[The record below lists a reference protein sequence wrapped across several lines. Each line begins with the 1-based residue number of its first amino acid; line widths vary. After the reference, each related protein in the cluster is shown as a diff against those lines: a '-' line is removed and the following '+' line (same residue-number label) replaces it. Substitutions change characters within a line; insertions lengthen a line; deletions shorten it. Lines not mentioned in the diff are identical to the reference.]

1 MRQTCLLRLHKE
13 LRIGTAVVALALVS
27 ACGGGGGSVASAPP
41 APTPTPAPAPAPTPT
56 PTPTPAAVFETD
68 EYEFSDGP
76 AYHGAIAAWQVGA
89 TGEGVTI
96 GVVDSGIDT
105 DNPEFAGRISS
116 ASADVA
122 GSRTVD
128 DEDGHG
134 TMVALV
140 AAAARDNYGILGIA
154 WESTVMALRADA
166 PGTCAAA
173 DGCEFYHS
181 DIAEGINRAVDRGAK
196 VINLSLGG
204 TAPST
209 AVQEAVQRAS
219 AAGIVVVVSA
229 GNTDDSFEFDPA
241 QPDPFASGLRQAGAG
256 NVIIAGSVGKSDQL
270 SDFSHLAGSEAN
282 WFLSALGEDVCCVYE
297 DGELSTYTDGSGTT
311 YVFVASGTS
320 FAAPQIAGAA
330 ALLLQAFPNLTGQEV
345 DSLLLETARDAGD
358 PGVDAQY
365 GQGILDIAAA
375 FEPQGTTALAGSS
388 AQMALADT
396 SIVTSQAM
404 GDAAGGNAS
413 LQAIVLDRYKRA
425 YRTDLARNLRGAQP
439 SPRLGRALIAPLR
452 QVATGA
458 GDLSLAF
465 SVDESRQSA
474 ALPWTGQLR
483 LSAGD
488 TQRAQV
494 LAGRVAARLSPR
506 TQVAFGFAQGADG
519 LVAQVQGASGPAFL
533 IAGSPLDDFG
543 FARSDELAF
552 AMRRDLGAWGLT
564 ASASGGEAVA
574 GAQVDN
580 ALVPGD
586 RRPRTGFTR
595 FGVSLDRRWGDL
607 DTALSASWLSEDR
620 TVLGAWLHD
629 ALGSQGADSL
639 FLDARAQWRIAD
651 SIRLGAALR
660 QGFTH
665 ARAGGLVSGGAAS
678 SPRSASDRR
687 R

>member
-209 AVQEAVQRAS
+209 AVQ
-219 AAGIVVVVSA
+219 
-229 GNTDDSFEFDPA
+229 
-241 QPDPFASGLRQAGAG
+241 
-256 NVIIAGSVGKSDQL
+256 
-270 SDFSHLAGSEAN
+270 
-282 WFLSALGEDVCCVYE
+282 
-297 DGELSTYTDGSGTT
+297 
-311 YVFVASGTS
+311 
-320 FAAPQIAGAA
+320 
-330 ALLLQAFPNLTGQEV
+330 
-345 DSLLLETARDAGD
+345 
-358 PGVDAQY
+358 
-365 GQGILDIAAA
+365 
-375 FEPQGTTALAGSS
+375 
-388 AQMALADT
+388 
-396 SIVTSQAM
+396 
-404 GDAAGGNAS
+404 
-413 LQAIVLDRYKRA
+413 
-425 YRTDLARNLRGAQP
+425 
-439 SPRLGRALIAPLR
+439 
-452 QVATGA
+452 
-458 GDLSLAF
+458 
-465 SVDESRQSA
+465 
-474 ALPWTGQLR
+474 
-483 LSAGD
+483 
-488 TQRAQV
+488 
-494 LAGRVAARLSPR
+494 
-506 TQVAFGFAQGADG
+506 GF
-519 LVAQVQGASGPAFL
+519 
-533 IAGSPLDDFG
+533 
-543 FARSDELAF
+543 
-552 AMRRDLGAWGLT
+552 
-564 ASASGGEAVA
+564 
-574 GAQVDN
+574 
-580 ALVPGD
+580 
-586 RRPRTGFTR
+586 
-595 FGVSLDRRWGDL
+595 
-607 DTALSASWLSEDR
+607 
-620 TVLGAWLHD
+620 
-629 ALGSQGADSL
+629 
-639 FLDARAQWRIAD
+639 
-651 SIRLGAALR
+651 
-660 QGFTH
+660 
-665 ARAGGLVSGGAAS
+665 
-678 SPRSASDRR
+678 
-687 R
+687 